1 MGQDKVIL
9 NSRFVQLERHEA
21 GADWKPYQ
29 EISRGLADISGYIIG
44 VPATIGLGMVVNLC
58 QSKITQD
65 TQEF

>member
-1 MGQDKVIL
+1 MIL

-44 VPATIGLGMVVNLC
+44 VPATRTRHGS
-58 QSKITQD
+58 QSMSI
-65 TQEF
+65 